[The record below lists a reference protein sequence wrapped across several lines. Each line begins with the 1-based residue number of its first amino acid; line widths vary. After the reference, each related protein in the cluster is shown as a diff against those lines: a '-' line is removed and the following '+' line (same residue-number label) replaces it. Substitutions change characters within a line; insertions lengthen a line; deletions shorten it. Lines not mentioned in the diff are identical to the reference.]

1 MALGTV
7 LAPGVNASRR
17 VGALIFLLGALV
29 GCAGLPSYHQTPV
42 VTASRLT
49 VIENFSTHAIDPEA
63 VDGLLL
69 EVAEILDV
77 RLDSAVPPPRIVV
90 TEPGRIAE
98 LYDGAATRWPGDSQ
112 AMALYFPGRR
122 LILIPY
128 FDRILLGHELAHY
141 LTEYYLSVPRTRW
154 EAIALDVER
163 RLTFGTQRDRAA
175 AAVEPVPTFAD
186 RVPER

>member
-1 MALGTV
+1 VTV
-7 LAPGVNASRR
+7 G
-17 VGALIFLLGALV
+17 
-29 GCAGLPSYHQTPV
+29 
-42 VTASRLT
+42 RLT
-49 VIENFSTHAIDPEA
+49 VVENFSTQAIDPEA

-77 RLDSAVPPPRIVV
+77 QLDSAVPPPRIVV

-122 LILIPY
+122 LVLIPY

-141 LTEYYLSVPRTRW
+141 LTEYYLSVPRSRW
-154 EAIALDVER
+154 EAIARDVEWQ
-163 RLTFGTQRDRAA
+163 LTLGISRGRAA
-175 AAVEPVPTFAD
+175 AAVEPVPTLPD
-186 RVPER
+186 RLPER